1 MVFFVHI
8 KQKPYCRI
16 STKSQKK
23 TITYKKVLLQ
33 QQEREIDDAVQKAQ
47 AEYIERCANEN
58 QIPLD
63 ELEDKLQPIVDSCTK
78 DSIQNGNYDCIL
90 SSFSLAMMLSLP
102 HTFIKKTHS
111 ERAKNH
117 T

>member
-1 MVFFVHI
+1 MNSLLSYVVSFVHI
-8 KQKPYCRI
+8 KQKKTLLSNLDKLSKKKQSHI
-16 STKSQKK
+16 KS
-23 TITYKKVLLQ
+23 KVLLQ

-58 QIPLD
+58 EIPLG

-90 SSFSLAMMLSLP
+90 FVFSLAMISSLP
-102 HTFIKKTHS
+102 HTLI
-111 ERAKNH
+111 
-117 T
+117 